1 MKRQEAIIEELLTT
15 AFQDETLCNA
25 YYEAVQQKRF
35 KKGDMLLQQ
44 GQVCRYAYTIL
55 SGAVRGFYLR
65 DGREITTS
73 FNFTEDVVMSLE
85 SATRQTPSP
94 ETFEALEDTL
104 VEEIAV
110 EKLVVLRERFP
121 VLEKIWTL
129 SAEAYAV
136 WLEERLASLQFAT
149 AKERYDQLLAR
160 YPEIIRKA
168 QLSHIASYLGITLET
183 LSRIRAK
190 G

>member
-1 MKRQEAIIEELLTT
+1 MKHQEAIIAELLTT
-15 AFQDETLCNA
+15 AFQDETLRNA
-25 YYEAVQQKRF
+25 YYEAVQQKQF
-35 KKGDMLLQQ
+35 KKGDILLQQ
-44 GQVCRYAYTIL
+44 GQVCRYSYSIL
-55 SGAVRGFYLR
+55 SGVVRGYYIK
-65 DGREITTS
+65 DGRDITTS
-73 FNFTEDVVMSLE
+73 FNFADDMVMSLE

-94 ETFEALEDTL
+94 ETFEVLEDTL
-104 VEEIAV
+104 VEEISV
-110 EKLVVLRERFP
+110 EKLMVLRERFP

-129 SAEAYAV
+129 SAESYAI

-149 AKERYDQLLAR
+149 AKERYEQLLAR
-160 YPEIIRKA
+160 YPEIVRKV